1 MDDLDDGLYVVQV
14 TADQEPEIARYAGEV
29 FLLHGIDEVFRPDE
43 FHRIGHRVEID
54 RMAMTAASV

>member
-1 MDDLDDGLYVVQV
+1 MIDLDDGLYVVQV

-29 FLLHGIDEVFRPDE
+29 FLLHGIDETFSPSE

-54 RMAMTAASV
+54 REALTAASG